1 VIHLPNPLCFE
12 EEEEEEEGVEG
23 FYAIQYDNAF

>member
-1 VIHLPNPLCFE
+1 VIHLPNPLCF
-12 EEEEEEEGVEG
+12 EEEEEEGVEG

>member
-1 VIHLPNPLCFE
+1 VIHLPNPLCF